1 MTLENK
7 KKEKVKGMALVLF
20 IGKVQVGEFL

>member
-1 MTLENK
+1 MTLENNNNG
-7 KKEKVKGMALVLF
+7 KVKGMTLVLF